1 MIAAAVKDW
10 FEGFYGMA
18 EFFNF
23 NVTLFA
29 KKGDSHD

>member
-1 MIAAAVKDW
+1 MIAAVDSDL

-18 EFFNF
+18 GFFNF

-29 KKGDSHD
+29 EKRRYT